1 MKSDLL
7 SAYQTNGQSFVF
19 LPKHHWYSSRMDE
32 DDKMKIVVF
41 GSSTCLPDSA
51 QYREAEE
58 LGRGLA
64 ESGFGVVTG
73 GYGGTMEA
81 VSKGAA
87 TVKTVPVRP
96 NIYLLFRS
104 P

>member
-1 MKSDLL
+1 
-7 SAYQTNGQSFVF
+7 
-19 LPKHHWYSSRMDE
+19 MDG
-32 DDKMKIVVF
+32 KIRIVVF
-41 GSSTCLPDSA
+41 GSSTCLPESA
-51 QYREAEE
+51 HYREAEE

-87 TVKTVPVRP
+87 TVNTVQVRP
-96 NIYLLFRS
+96 TNYLLYVS
-104 P
+104 H